1 MVGIGGGVDG
11 RDLKVHLD
19 SAVELL
25 WAASGYVQKPRCVD
39 KGRSM
44 KSGQGAAEQGTT
56 RGPREKIKG
65 KIFHNFSILVP
76 PSWILCT
83 LLLLKDKILFEQNS
97 ISLGQ
102 QIGSWLGQ
110 SLWLCGSQ

>member
-44 KSGQGAAEQGTT
+44 KSGQGAVEQRTT

-102 QIGSWLGQ
+102 QIGS
-110 SLWLCGSQ
+110 S